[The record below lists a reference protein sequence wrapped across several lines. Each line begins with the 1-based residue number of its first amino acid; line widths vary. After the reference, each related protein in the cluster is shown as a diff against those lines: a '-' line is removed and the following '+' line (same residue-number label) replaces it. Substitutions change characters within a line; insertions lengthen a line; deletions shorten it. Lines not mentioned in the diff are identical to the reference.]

1 MAQPECPHPGYLAM
15 RKCLDE
21 RRDEKIH
28 HEQMLMK
35 YELEALQRRSVAE
48 KAQHHG
54 QYMQTVRDLRDGELW
69 RAGEEWYQIQRERRS
84 WEGNVPDYTYTFTT
98 RRSQQ
103 ITQQIAYNTEVSLI
117 SGIAKHVGFPA
128 APEIGGARTTEID
141 DDFHSMGVCI
151 SLCGASKQK
160 DVPRLTSVLNR
171 SKKQYELPNITLR
184 HQ

>member
-1 MAQPECPHPGYLAM
+1 M

-21 RRDEKIH
+21 RRDEKIL

-35 YELEALQRRSVAE
+35 YELEALQRRSIAE

-54 QYMQTVRDLRDGELW
+54 QYMQTVRDLRDRELW

-117 SGIAKHVGFPA
+117 SGMAKHVGFPA
-128 APEIGGARTTEID
+128 APEIGGARTTEVH
-141 DDFHSMGVCI
+141 DDFHSMGVCT
-151 SLCGASKQK
+151 
-160 DVPRLTSVLNR
+160 PTFYTSN
-171 SKKQYELPNITLR
+171 
-184 HQ
+184 

>member
-141 DDFHSMGVCI
+141 DDFHSMGVCHL
-151 SLCGASKQK
+151 SVA
-160 DVPRLTSVLNR
+160 PLTRRTS
-171 SKKQYELPNITLR
+171 
-184 HQ
+184 HG